1 MGIFLNTISIFPEG
15 SVPQL
20 APLSMQGTSQWGAK
34 LCPTGHPE
42 RVGLRDPINGGR
54 GFAIRNL
61 LGKPGQQRRAD
72 CGRRRFGRRRYEWR
86 DLFGNEP
93 GSHGAQRGRLD
104 CALSLADNALG
115 SPTVLTLDGL
125 GGLYGLTPG
134 CNSTAGAYIPIS
146 PVLECAV
153 KL

>member
-1 MGIFLNTISIFPEG
+1 MESQDSNGEPIADAAA
-15 SVPQL
+15 SV
-20 APLSMQGTSQWGAK
+20 AVDTSGVTY
-34 LCPTGHPE
+34 LGMS
-42 RVGLRDPINGGR
+42 R
-54 GFAIRNL
+54 GVM
-61 LGKPGQQRRAD
+61 
-72 CGRRRFGRRRYEWR
+72 
-86 DLFGNEP
+86 
-93 GSHGAQRGRLD
+93 
-104 CALSLADNALG
+104 ALSADGSTVLLADNALG